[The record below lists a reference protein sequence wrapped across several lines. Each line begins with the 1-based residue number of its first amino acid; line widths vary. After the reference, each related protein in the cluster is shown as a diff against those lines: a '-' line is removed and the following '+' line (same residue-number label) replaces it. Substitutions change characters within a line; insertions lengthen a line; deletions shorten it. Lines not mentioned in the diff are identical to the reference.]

1 MGVNKVK
8 KILRD
13 NRNWFIGMIIC
24 LIAAI
29 IFPQIVRI
37 RFVWNLLSM
46 ILVWAI
52 VGMGWNVIGGYC
64 GQVSNGHSLFYGIGA
79 YTVALAG
86 SRFRISPWIAIWIG
100 ALLSIIIAYLVG
112 KPLLRLKGHVF
123 AISTMALAECAR
135 IIFINWKW
143 CGGATGVYIYSK
155 NVNEWM
161 YMQFKNP
168 LNYYYVFLIFTAA
181 ILILIK
187 CLDKSKF
194 FYYLRTIKGNEM
206 AAESVGINAASYKI
220 KAYMLSAAIVS
231 IGGSLYAQ
239 FMLYIDPSM
248 LMTLNI
254 SMMIVLTAVMGGVG
268 TVLGPILGAVVLT
281 TISEYSR
288 VYLGK
293 FGGLDMILYGVLVI
307 LIVLFIPG
315 GILSIAEER
324 YRKIS
329 VRFRKKEN
337 KEAGV

>member
-1 MGVNKVK
+1 MMKT
-8 KILRD
+8 LRD
-13 NRNWFIGMIIC
+13 NKKWFLGLLICTII
-24 LIAAI
+24 AI
-29 IFPQIVRI
+29 IFPQVVRI

-64 GQVSNGHSLFYGIGA
+64 GQVSNGHSLYYGIGA
-79 YTVALAG
+79 YSVALA
-86 SRFRISPWIAIWIG
+86 SSYFHITPWVAIWIG
-100 ALLSIIIAYLVG
+100 VGISMPIAFLVG

-155 NVNEWM
+155 NVNAWAF
-161 YMQFKNP
+161 MQFKNP
-168 LNYYYVFLIFTAA
+168 LNYYYVFLAFTIA
-181 ILILIK
+181 ILVLIK

-206 AAESVGINAASYKI
+206 AAESIGINAASYKI
-220 KAYMLSAAIVS
+220 RAYMMSAAIVS

-288 VYLGK
+288 VYLGQY
-293 FGGLDMILYGVLVI
+293 GGLDMILYGTLVI

-315 GILSIAEER
+315 GIISVVEKR
-324 YRKIS
+324 YGKIS
-329 VRFRKKEN
+329 AFFRRKKTDG
-337 KEAGV
+337 AVGGQS

>member
-1 MGVNKVK
+1 MGKFVSNNK
-8 KILRD
+8 R
-13 NRNWFIGMIIC
+13 WFTGLAIC
-24 LIAAI
+24 LVAAI
-29 IFPQIVRI
+29 LFPQIVRI
-37 RFVWNLLSM
+37 RFVWNLLSL
-46 ILVWAI
+46 ILVWAV

-79 YTVALAG
+79 YTVAITCQYWK
-86 SRFRISPWIAIWIG
+86 ISPWISIWIG
-100 ALLSIIIAYLVG
+100 ALISVGVAWIFG

-135 IIFINWKW
+135 IIFVNWKW
-143 CGGATGVYIYSK
+143 VGGATGVYIYTK
-155 NVNEWM
+155 GVNEYL

-168 LNYYYVFLIFTAA
+168 LNYYYVFLVFTVA

-187 CLDKSKF
+187 VLDKSKF

-206 AAESVGINAASYKI
+206 AAESVGINAAKYKNR
-220 KAYMLSAAIVS
+220 AYMMSAAIVS

-239 FMLYIDPSM
+239 FLLYIDPST

-268 TVLGPILGAVVLT
+268 TVEGPILGAIVLT

-288 VYLGK
+288 VYLGHY
-293 FGGLDMILYGVLVI
+293 GGLDLILYGVLVI

-315 GILSIAEER
+315 GILS
-324 YRKIS
+324 
-329 VRFRKKEN
+329 VFKKRIE
-337 KEAGV
+337 KRDASEKKKREMVGG